1 MNYEIV
7 ESFSQM
13 AREKRMDK
21 DMLAGIIED
30 VFSMMVRKKYGQ
42 EARFDVVVNMDKGDI
57 EIYLEKTIV
66 EEVTDPNLQI
76 DLATVRKKTDE
87 PLEVGDDFV
96 EVIDLQSFGRRL
108 VISAKQNLNQR
119 IKEIEK
125 EVVYNEYSNTVGEI
139 IVGEIY
145 QIRKGEILIN
155 HNRNELILPKSEQI
169 FRERYRKGETLR
181 AIVKEVRKS
190 ATTPLVIISRADP
203 KFLSKLFELE
213 IPEIYDGIIEI
224 KAVAREAGER
234 SKVAVESH
242 DDRIDAV
249 GACVGMKGVRIHA
262 IVRELNNENI
272 DVINYSDEPMTF
284 IQRALAP
291 AKLKS
296 LTVEEST
303 KTATAVVEK
312 EQVSLAIGRNGQ
324 NIRLASKLTGY
335 EINLIKEGV
344 EDEYDMDLEEFRE
357 ELGEPLYE
365 RLLDEGYETARDV
378 IEANDEDLL
387 LIDGLDLEKVKTMRS
402 MMQRELE
409 EADIE
414 EEAETDETSEGE
426 STPAASE
433 ASPSE
438 IAEGESSPSE
448 PADSEASSAD
458 GETSPSE
465 PAESEASPSEPAE
478 SEASPSE
485 PAESEASPSEPAD
498 GETEASEKES
508 KNESEA
514 EETK

>member
-1 MNYEIV
+1 MNVEIV

-13 AREKRMDK
+13 VREKRMDK

-57 EIYLEKTIV
+57 EIYLEKQIV
-66 EEVTDPNLQI
+66 EQVTDPSTQI
-76 DLATVRKKTDE
+76 DLETVRKKSDE
-87 PLEVGDDFV
+87 PLNVGDDFV

-125 EVVYNEYSNTVGEI
+125 EIIYNEYSTTVGEI

-145 QIRKGEILIN
+145 QIRKGEILII

-169 FRERYRKGETLR
+169 ARERYRKGETLR
-181 AIVKEVRKS
+181 AIVKEVRKNAS
-190 ATTPLVIISRADP
+190 SPLVIISRSDP
-203 KFLSKLFELE
+203 KFLAKLFEIE

-272 DVINYSDEPMTF
+272 DVINYSSKPAVF
-284 IQRALAP
+284 IQRALSP
-291 AKLKS
+291 AKLKN
-296 LTVEEST
+296 VEVDEAA
-303 KTATAVVEK
+303 KTATVLVDK
-312 EQVSLAIGRNGQ
+312 DQVSLAIGRNGQ
-324 NIRLASKLTGY
+324 NVRLASKLTGF
-335 EINLIKEGV
+335 EINLVKEGV
-344 EDEYDMDLEEFRE
+344 EEEYDMDLGEFRE

-365 RLLDEGYETARDV
+365 RLVDEGYDTARKV
-378 IEANDEDLL
+378 IDASAGDLME
-387 LIDGLDLEKVKTMRS
+387 IEGLTEEKVQSIKA

-414 EEAETDETSEGE
+414 EEEDGQ
-426 STPAASE
+426 PAVLPAPPAGAAGNKNGSKAPEEE
-433 ASPSE
+433 A
-438 IAEGESSPSE
+438 
-448 PADSEASSAD
+448 D
-458 GETSPSE
+458 
-465 PAESEASPSEPAE
+465 
-478 SEASPSE
+478 
-485 PAESEASPSEPAD
+485 
-498 GETEASEKES
+498 
-508 KNESEA
+508 EA
-514 EETK
+514 EEDEEAPGEPRAEETNVEEPGTGETPEGKTDDKETDA